1 MRDGAALTLLK
12 AWNTG
17 HPGGIA
23 TVHSDNAFTALTRL
37 EQLIAEVSQQPMP
50 QVIAEAVDL
59 IVSIE
64 RSPEHGRIVRDIV
77 TVSGFRDGTY
87 DIRSAVASQFLNKI
101 PTTDKGL
108 FMSRNFVFLLFL
120 AGAGLYLIEP
130 AFASGGGSLPWE
142 GPLQQIQASING
154 PVAGAVGLIAVAIA
168 GAMLI
173 FGGELNDLPPPGL
186 RGCRTVPN

>member
-1 MRDGAALTLLK
+1 MQRLLKSTMRLRPDRIIVGEVRDGAALTLLK

-87 DIRSAVASQFLNKI
+87 DIRSAVASQFLNKNSNDRQG
-101 PTTDKGL
+101 TL
-108 FMSRNFVFLLFL
+108 H
-120 AGAGLYLIEP
+120 
-130 AFASGGGSLPWE
+130 
-142 GPLQQIQASING
+142 
-154 PVAGAVGLIAVAIA
+154 VA
-168 GAMLI
+168 
-173 FGGELNDLPPPGL
+173 
-186 RGCRTVPN
+186 

>member
-1 MRDGAALTLLK
+1 MQRLLKSTMRLRPDRIIVGEVRDGAALTLLK

-37 EQLIAEVSQQPMP
+37 EQMIAEVSQQPMP

-87 DIRSAVASQFLNKI
+87 DVRSAVASQFLNKNSNDRQG
-101 PTTDKGL
+101 TL
-108 FMSRNFVFLLFL
+108 H
-120 AGAGLYLIEP
+120 
-130 AFASGGGSLPWE
+130 
-142 GPLQQIQASING
+142 
-154 PVAGAVGLIAVAIA
+154 VA
-168 GAMLI
+168 
-173 FGGELNDLPPPGL
+173 
-186 RGCRTVPN
+186 